1 MKIFG
6 YFERKDPYGHYGNA
20 PEVPTQPATEVTGT
34 RCKHLDEEPAS
45 TNSETHN
52 TLDEDV
58 AVSVLQLAIVFI
70 TILLVLALMF
80 LVSLCSGC
88 SPKIIEN
95 TIVKHD
101 TTYIQKLRH
110 DSVYVKDSVF
120 VHLWHEGDTVYV
132 ERDRWHTEWRDR
144 IIHDSLYLSR
154 RDTVRVTK
162 TQEVAKPLS
171 GWQWFQIWAGRLV
184 LIALALAAAVVVVRR
199 FFLPRH

>member
-6 YFERKDPYGHYGNA
+6 VFERKGLIA
-20 PEVPTQPATEVTGT
+20 
-34 RCKHLDEEPAS
+34 
-45 TNSETHN
+45 
-52 TLDEDV
+52 
-58 AVSVLQLAIVFI
+58 AVIFGIVVV
-70 TILLVLALMF
+70 ILLMMT
-80 LVSLCSGC
+80 SC

-120 VHLWHEGDTVYV
+120 VHQWHKGDTVV
-132 ERDRWHTEWRDR
+132 LEKERWHTAWRERVVKDTAY
-144 IIHDSLYLSR
+144 ISR
-154 RDTVRVTK
+154 SDTVRVTK

-184 LIALALAAAVVVVRR
+184 LIALAVAAAVVVVRR
-199 FFLPRH
+199 FYFRR

>member
-6 YFERKDPYGHYGNA
+6 YFERKDPYGHYGNMDEIPS
-20 PEVPTQPATEVTGT
+20 PEETVA
-34 RCKHLDEEPAS
+34 
-45 TNSETHN
+45 ETHN
-52 TLDEDV
+52 TLDNDRLTTFLQVVSGIIV
-58 AVSVLQLAIVFI
+58 AVIFGIVI
-70 TILLVLALMF
+70 VILLLMT
-80 LVSLCSGC
+80 SC

-184 LIALALAAAVVVVRR
+184 LIALAVAAAVVVVRR
-199 FFLPRH
+199 FYFRR